1 MCFKRRDKV
10 FISQLMLSFVQPRI
24 LSHCFAPDTEPHNVS
39 TSHGFK
45 VERSVLL
52 PTPDLETVFVITS
65 GPG

>member
-1 MCFKRRDKV
+1 MHFKRRDKV
-10 FISQLMLSFVQPRI
+10 LISQLILSFVQPHI
-24 LSHCFAPDTEPHNVS
+24 LSSCFAPDTEPHNVS

-52 PTPDLETVFVITS
+52 PTPDLGMVFVITS